1 MIFDSVAFA
10 TCSITT
16 ASVSNFELINQHIP
30 THESPYGRTVFVS
43 NKDNPGIFLLGH
55 LKEYHKTILDTGK
68 VAPGDTVGKVGTSG
82 PSDTEGNIDGKY
94 PPHLHV
100 SYFKPND
107 GGVVGCPVKTAA
119 NGTVQKNDEYW
130 KLRMCNPFD
139 YKSVR
144 KPSETI

>member
-1 MIFDSVAFA
+1 MILDSVACT

-43 NKDNPGIFLLGH
+43 NKDNTGIFLLAH
-55 LKEYHKTILDTGK
+55 LKEYNNAVLDTGK

-82 PSDTEGNIDGKY
+82 SSDTKGNIDGKY
-94 PPHLHV
+94 PSHLHV

-107 GGVVGCPVKTAA
+107 GDVVGCPVKTAA

-130 KLRMCNPFD
+130 KLRTRNPFD

-144 KPSETI
+144 KPSEKI

>member
-43 NKDNPGIFLLGH
+43 NKDNTGIFLLGH
-55 LKEYHKTILDTGK
+55 LKEYNKGILDTGK

-94 PPHLHV
+94 PSHLHV
-100 SYFKPND
+100 SYFKIENHF
-107 GGVVGCPVKTAA
+107 VVSPVKTTAD
-119 NGTVQKNDEYW
+119 GKVQKNKEYEN
-130 KLRMCNPFD
+130 LRTRNPFD
-139 YKSVR
+139 YTSV
-144 KPSETI
+144 KTPSEKI